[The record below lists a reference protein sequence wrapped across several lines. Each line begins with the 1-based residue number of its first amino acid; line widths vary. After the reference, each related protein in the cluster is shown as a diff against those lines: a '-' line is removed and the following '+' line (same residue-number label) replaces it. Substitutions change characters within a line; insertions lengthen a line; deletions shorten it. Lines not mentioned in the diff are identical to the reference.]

1 MASPGLQRL
10 LDERREASSGRLVD
24 LASGPGAVDAG
35 PDRARA
41 RAFVRGFVGTMVEMA
56 GPGTE
61 LVGAK
66 VYDAGLAVTLRLAN
80 GQDGTNEF
88 FDPKALRVLG
98 AKRDPGDVH
107 ASITSIDGLDGAFV
121 YPKGDTTRTPTGHAD
136 IYQALEDTLAAPAMQ
151 HMAKHHDT
159 LIARMA
165 EAQFDRTARKATGTA
180 THAQL
185 STGAHR
191 ASRTDSTAGTTTK
204 STKTPRLH

>member
-66 VYDAGLAVTLRLAN
+66 VYDAGLEVTLRRA
-80 GQDGTNEF
+80 DGTEGTNQYFE
-88 FDPKALRVLG
+88 PRALRHLAG
-98 AKRDPGDVH
+98 KTDPGDVH
-107 ASITSIDGLDGAFV
+107 VAVTLVDGPENKSQALT
-121 YPKGDTTRTPTGHAD
+121 YPKGDKTSTPTAHAD
-136 IYQALEDTLAAPAMQ
+136 IYTALEHVMAAPEAR
-151 HMAKHHDT
+151 HLAKHHDA
-159 LIARMA
+159 LITRMA
-165 EAQFDRTARKATGTA
+165 EAQFDRMAKAATRAATQPVAAKPGATSGTSSGPAR
-180 THAQL
+180 
-185 STGAHR
+185 R
-191 ASRTDSTAGTTTK
+191 
-204 STKTPRLH
+204 PVLH